1 MHYTTIFYNKSI
13 EFYVIILSVQ
23 EEGEKIEKKD
33 ASMKQSFWE
42 LLRFAVIA
50 LAIVIPV
57 RMLIAEPYVVSGSSM
72 VPTFQNSN
80 YLIVDKISYKLNSP
94 KRNDVIVFK
103 YPKDETK
110 FFIKRIIALPNEI
123 IDVKDRT
130 ITITNKDHQEGF
142 ILNEPYVENFS
153 NNNIHYEL
161 KSNEYYVMGDN
172 RGASSDSRYWGPVK
186 EDLIVG
192 KAFLRLLPLNKIS
205 IFPGSYTQ

>member
-1 MHYTTIFYNKSI
+1 
-13 EFYVIILSVQ
+13 VQ